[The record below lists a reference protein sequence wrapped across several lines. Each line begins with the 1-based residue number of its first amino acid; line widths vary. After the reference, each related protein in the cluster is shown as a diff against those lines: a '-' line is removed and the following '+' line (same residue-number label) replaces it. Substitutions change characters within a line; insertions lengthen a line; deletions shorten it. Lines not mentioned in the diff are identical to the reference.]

1 MSIFPGSIVPA
12 GTQSQ
17 QALVMAR
24 QTEFVICNQSI
35 YHYFRLWRIDGRWE
49 ELNGILSQRLRVLSQ
64 RLRVRMGRE
73 ATPSGSIIDSQSA
86 KTTEKGD
93 PEAMTAARK

>member
-49 ELNGILSQRLRVLSQ
+49 ELNGILSQRLRV
-64 RLRVRMGRE
+64 RMGRE

>member
-35 YHYFRLWRIDGRWE
+35 YTVCQGGKSW
-49 ELNGILSQRLRVLSQ
+49 
-64 RLRVRMGRE
+64 
-73 ATPSGSIIDSQSA
+73 GSIRQGIPPRN
-86 KTTEKGD
+86 T
-93 PEAMTAARK
+93 

>member
-35 YHYFRLWRIDGRWE
+35 YYYFWVWRREGVLE
-49 ELNGILSQRLRVLSQ
+49 GMNTVLREQ
-64 RLRVRMGRE
+64 ERVRVGRE
-73 ATPSGSIIDSQSA
+73 LTPSAGVIDSQSV
-86 KTTEKGD
+86 KTTERGGRG
-93 PEAMTAARK
+93 ATTGARK

>member
-35 YHYFRLWRIDGRWE
+35 YYYFWVWQREGTWE
-49 ELNGILSQRLRVLSQ
+49 QIYNLLYIESARCGPETDHQR
-64 RLRVRMGRE
+64 GHH
-73 ATPSGSIIDSQSA
+73 
-86 KTTEKGD
+86 
-93 PEAMTAARK
+93 